1 MANLD
6 NLIDSTQFVEKYKLI
21 PIQLRSTFLT
31 FLREMPYLYD
41 IDDELLD
48 KFDDLMLVLV
58 SYNHDND
65 IDYEELDNNI
75 KDVVSFGKCQ
85 VYNDVIG
92 CLLRYLEW
100 KIPVITQR
108 DVIEFRKK
116 QIFRQII
123 EEVAY
128 RPGNI
133 GYELTKQHYEYLC
146 SL

>member
-1 MANLD
+1 MS
-6 NLIDSTQFVEKYKLI
+6 NLIDSTQFIEKYKLI
-21 PIQLRSTFLT
+21 PIQLRSKFLG

-58 SYNHDND
+58 SYNHDNN

-75 KDVVSFGKCQ
+75 KEVVSSGKCK
-85 VYNDVIG
+85 VYNDVIE

-116 QIFRQII
+116 QIFRQIR

-128 RPGNI
+128 RPGNV
-133 GYELTKQHYEYLC
+133 GYEITKQHYESLC

>member
-1 MANLD
+1 
-6 NLIDSTQFVEKYKLI
+6 
-21 PIQLRSTFLT
+21 
-31 FLREMPYLYD
+31 MPYLYD

-58 SYNHDND
+58 SYNH
-65 IDYEELDNNI
+65 
-75 KDVVSFGKCQ
+75 VVSFGKCK

-100 KIPVITQR
+100 NIPIITQR

-123 EEVAY
+123 EVVAY

-133 GYELTKQHYEYLC
+133 GYELTKQHYESLC

>member
-21 PIQLRSTFLT
+21 PKQLRPKFLT

-75 KDVVSFGKCQ
+75 KDVVSFGKCK

-100 KIPVITQR
+100 TIPIITQR

-123 EEVAY
+123 EVVAY

-133 GYELTKQHYEYLC
+133 GYELTKQHYESLC